1 MASDA
6 TTYELYYWHMIQG
19 RGELVRLA
27 LEDAGVPYTDV
38 CRRPESEGG
47 GVAAIERLLADSRR
61 GPRPFA
67 VPALVVDG
75 SMVLSQT
82 AAILHWLAPRIGL
95 APDGE
100 AERAWALEL
109 QLTIGDAF
117 TEAHDTHHPVGAAF
131 YYEDQK
137 PEAKRRSED
146 FIANRMPKLL
156 GHFESALAE
165 NPAGARSCLVGDRV
179 SYVDLSLFQLLAG
192 LAYAFPR
199 ALARLEPTIPLSIAL
214 RDRVAARPRLAAYLA
229 SPRRIPFNQHGIFR
243 HYPELD
249 ADPA

>member
-1 MASDA
+1 MTTDA
-6 TTYELYYWHMIQG
+6 TTYELFYWHMIQG
-19 RGELVRLA
+19 RGEMVRLA

-47 GVAAIERLLADSRR
+47 GVAAIERLLGDARR

-100 AERAWALEL
+100 PERAWALEL
-109 QLTIGDAF
+109 QLTISDVF
-117 TEAHDTHHPVGAAF
+117 TEAHDAHHPIGSGL

-137 PEAKRRSED
+137 PEAARRAAD
-146 FIANRMPKLL
+146 FVAHRMPKFLA
-156 GHFESALAE
+156 HFESALAE

-199 ALARLEPTIPLSIAL
+199 ALARLEPTIPLSVAL

-229 SPRRIPFNQHGIFR
+229 SPRRIAFNQDGIFR
-243 HYPELD
+243 HYAELD
-249 ADPA
+249 RDPE

>member
-1 MASDA
+1 MTSDA

-19 RGELVRLA
+19 RGEMVRLA

-47 GVAAIERLLADSRR
+47 GVDAIERLLGDARR

-109 QLTIGDAF
+109 QLTVSDAF
-117 TEAHDTHHPVGAAF
+117 SEAHDTHHPLGAGL

-137 PEAKRRSED
+137 PEAARRSAD
-146 FIANRMPKLL
+146 FVANRMPKFLA
-156 GHFESALAE
+156 HFESALAE

-179 SYVDLSLFQLLAG
+179 SYVDLSLFQIFEG
-192 LAYAFPR
+192 LRYAFPR
-199 ALARLEPTIPLSIAL
+199 ATANLAKDYPALGALHDKVENRPNIKKYMASERRLE
-214 RDRVAARPRLAAYLA
+214 
-229 SPRRIPFNQHGIFR
+229 FNTSGIFR

-249 ADPA
+249 QDA